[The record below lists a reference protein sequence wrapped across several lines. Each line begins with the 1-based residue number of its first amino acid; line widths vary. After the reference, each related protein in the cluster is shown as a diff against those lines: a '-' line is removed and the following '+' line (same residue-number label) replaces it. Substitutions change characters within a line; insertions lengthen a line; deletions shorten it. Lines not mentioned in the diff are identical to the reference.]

1 MAPASSIR
9 AFATRCLAWTFLIP
23 SLLHAQPIPKP
34 RDGWQMELV
43 AQAPHLRHPTVVAC
57 APDGRVFVAEDP
69 MDISRP
75 ANAAEGRILCLH
87 PDGRQTVFAEKLH
100 AVFGLQYIEGQLFV
114 LHNPRFTVFHDDHG
128 IARNPIDLIEET
140 NPNLSTMFSVVLV
153 WP

>member
-1 MAPASSIR
+1 
-9 AFATRCLAWTFLIP
+9 
-23 SLLHAQPIPKP
+23 
-34 RDGWQMELV
+34 MELV

-114 LHNPRFTVFHDDHG
+114 LHNPRFTGLASIKRTEKSRSTLVVFEFE
-128 IARNPIDLIEET
+128 I
-140 NPNLSTMFSVVLV
+140 
-153 WP
+153 